1 MGIFDSCPLLTSLD
15 LSNMRTPYI
24 TDFSYIF
31 KECTGLTSINMSG
44 LTIPVSSTVT
54 DMLNLG
60 INNNRGDIV
69 IDLPQYINTL
79 FVVSADN
86 KTWYSEDGSV
96 VANGIVGSSLQ
107 GTQISTTQSTQ
118 FSIEWQNGINSVI
131 TPSSITSI
139 KFTTDPNDLIGYTL
153 TNCNCG
159 SNIETYI
166 NGTNIIFFANEK
178 IKFPRNCDSLFDITP
193 DGSSNLVSLVFNH
206 NSIDTSFVSNMRWM
220 FGYNKQ
226 LTRLDLSEFVTTN
239 VTDMS
244 CMFNICDN
252 LQFIDLSSFNT
263 LNVTNMHLM
272 FNYCPGLNGTVGIN
286 GTSIVLS
293 TDFQVNNVQNLGGMF
308 RLCLYITSIDISW
321 FNTSQVTNTEEMFD
335 GCNSLTTIYVGSG
348 WNVSNVTSSVRMFL
362 GCTNLVGQ
370 QGTVYNSNYT
380 DKTYAKVDGGPS
392 SPGYLSA
399 LSI

>member
-118 FSIEWQNGINSVI
+118 FSIE
-131 TPSSITSI
+131 
-139 KFTTDPNDLIGYTL
+139 
-153 TNCNCG
+153 
-159 SNIETYI
+159 
-166 NGTNIIFFANEK
+166 
-178 IKFPRNCDSLFDITP
+178 
-193 DGSSNLVSLVFNH
+193 
-206 NSIDTSFVSNMRWM
+206 
-220 FGYNKQ
+220 
-226 LTRLDLSEFVTTN
+226 
-239 VTDMS
+239 
-244 CMFNICDN
+244 
-252 LQFIDLSSFNT
+252 
-263 LNVTNMHLM
+263 
-272 FNYCPGLNGTVGIN
+272 
-286 GTSIVLS
+286 
-293 TDFQVNNVQNLGGMF
+293 
-308 RLCLYITSIDISW
+308 
-321 FNTSQVTNTEEMFD
+321 
-335 GCNSLTTIYVGSG
+335 
-348 WNVSNVTSSVRMFL
+348 
-362 GCTNLVGQ
+362 
-370 QGTVYNSNYT
+370 
-380 DKTYAKVDGGPS
+380 
-392 SPGYLSA
+392 
-399 LSI
+399 